1 MMKVVSAALL
11 LVALMGN
18 VIHGRETLLRS
29 SRNALEWNRME
40 GFERP
45 DDWGYRWDDAAKGN
59 GGAKGTSRP
68 SSPGI

>member
-18 VIHGRETLLRS
+18 VIHGRETLLR